1 MPIELPE
8 NIQQILT
15 QKAYGH
21 VVTRNPDGSPQASMV
36 WTDVEGNEVLF
47 NTAEGRI
54 KPRNL
59 RRDPHILISVQN
71 PINPQGN
78 VIFHGTATVT
88 DEGAEE
94 HIDML
99 ARRFLGLD
107 NYPWRAPGEKRLII
121 RTRVDRIGGMGF

>member
-36 WTDVEGNEVLF
+36 WMDVEGNEVLF

-59 RRDPHILISVQN
+59 RRNPRILISVQN